1 MEYTSHTD
9 QSRREML
16 AAIGVRSLDELFKA
30 IPADVRQ
37 KAPLRLPD
45 GLSQAEV
52 DSLLESLA
60 GQNAAAP
67 EVVSYLGGGIYNHHV
82 PAAVDAV
89 SFRSEFYTA
98 YTPYQPE
105 VAQGTLQATYEFQS
119 MIRRLTGMDVAQAS
133 LYDVGSALAEAALV
147 AIAQTGRRKLIIAGT
162 LNPRFRSVL
171 DTYLSAQNALID
183 VAIGSDGRTDFAK
196 LSALTDDQTAA
207 VIMPSPNYFGSLERW
222 DEGAK
227 VAHRH
232 GALFVT
238 VFYPIS
244 LGLIKPP
251 GDCGAD
257 IAVGEGQS
265 LGNPPSFGGPL
276 LGLFAIKKEF
286 IRRLPGRLI
295 GRSVD
300 ALGQTA
306 YVMTLQ
312 TREQHIRREKAT
324 SNICTAQALLA
335 TRAAIYMALLGKQ
348 GIVQLARTC
357 SERAHYLASRIAALK
372 GYSIPFGA
380 SFFNE
385 FVVEAPVAA
394 RVVLEQLRRRGII
407 GGIELGGRFPGFDR
421 RLLVSVTERHSPA
434 MLDRLVEELR
444 SAASGTATDMP
455 AKPTSY
461 SGRDMTASERR

>member
-1 MEYTSHTD
+1 MEYTSHTE
-9 QSRREML
+9 QSRQEML
-16 AAIGVRSLDELFKA
+16 STIGVRRLEDLFEA

-37 KAPLRLPD
+37 KSPLRLPE
-45 GLSQAEV
+45 GMSQAEV
-52 DSLLESLA
+52 DALLESLA
-60 GQNAAAP
+60 GQNATAP
-67 EVVSYLGGGIYNHHV
+67 EVISFLGGGIYNHHV

-119 MIRRLTGMDVAQAS
+119 MIRRLTGMEVAQAS

-147 AIAQTGRRKLIIAGT
+147 AIAHTGRRKLLIAGT

-171 DTYLSAQNALID
+171 DTYLSAQNATID
-183 VAIGSDGRTDFAK
+183 VAIGGDGRTDFAR
-196 LSALTDDQTAA
+196 LSALADDQTAA
-207 VIMPSPNYFGSLERW
+207 IIMPSPNYFGSLELW
-222 DEGAK
+222 DEGAA

-232 GALFVT
+232 GALFIT
-238 VFYPIS
+238 VFYPVA

-251 GDCGAD
+251 GECGAD

-265 LGNPPSFGGPL
+265 LGNPPLFGGPL
-276 LGLFAIKKEF
+276 LGLFATRKEF

-335 TRAAIYMALLGKQ
+335 TRAAIYMSLLGKK
-348 GIVQLARTC
+348 GIAQLARTC
-357 SERAHYLASRIAALK
+357 ADRAHYLASRIAGLK
-372 GYSIPFGA
+372 GYSIPLGA
-380 SFFNE
+380 AFFNE

-394 RVVLEQLRRRGII
+394 RIVLDQLRQRGII

-421 RLLVSVTERHSPA
+421 RFLVSVTERHSPA
-434 MLDRLVEELR
+434 MLDRFLEDLR
-444 SAASGTATDMP
+444 SAASTIVTDTSSKP
-455 AKPTSY
+455 ASF
-461 SGRDMTASERR
+461 SGCDMTASERR

>member
-1 MEYTSHTD
+1 MEYTSHTEE
-9 QSRREML
+9 SRREML
-16 AAIGVRSLDELFKA
+16 AVIGVRHLEDLFAA

-37 KAPLRLPD
+37 KSPLRLPE
-45 GLSQAEV
+45 GLSEAGV
-52 DSLLESLA
+52 DSLLQSLA
-60 GQNAAAP
+60 ARNSTPPGLI
-67 EVVSYLGGGIYNHHV
+67 SFLGGGVYDHYV
-82 PAAVDAV
+82 PAAVDFV
-89 SFRSEFYTA
+89 SSRSEFYTA

-119 MIRRLTGMDVAQAS
+119 MIRRLTGMEVAQAS

-147 AIAQTGRRKLIIAGT
+147 AMAHTGRHKLVLAGT

-171 DTYLSAQNALID
+171 ETYLSAQGAQIETAVGN
-183 VAIGSDGRTDFAK
+183 DGRTDFSK
-196 LSALTDDQTAA
+196 LGVLLNDQTAA
-207 VIMPSPNYFGSLERW
+207 VIMSSPNYHGSLERW
-222 DEGAK
+222 DEGAAM
-227 VAHRH
+227 AHRH
-232 GALFVT
+232 GALLIA

-244 LGLIKPP
+244 LGLIKSP
-251 GDCGAD
+251 GECGAD

-276 LGLFAIKKEF
+276 LGLFAARKEF

-348 GIVQLARTC
+348 GIARLAQTC
-357 SERAHYLASRIAALK
+357 SDRAHYLASRIARLK
-372 GYSIPFGA
+372 GFSIPFGTA
-380 SFFNE
+380 FFNE
-385 FVVEAPVAA
+385 FVVESPVAA
-394 RVVLEQLRRRGII
+394 RIILDRLRRRGIL
-407 GGIELGGRFPGFDR
+407 GGIELGGRFPGFDNR
-421 RLLVSVTERHSPA
+421 FLVSVTEKHAPDV
-434 MLDRLVEELR
+434 LDKFVEELR
-444 SAASGTATDMP
+444 SVSSEGFSNSPAVEASFA
-455 AKPTSY
+455 
-461 SGRDMTASERR
+461 GRDITASDRR